1 MAFSAFTKPL
11 AAFAAVVVLL
21 LLCASAP
28 AEDYVPLEDVTKLE
42 RPTLCINRDGNL
54 RLIDW
59 DGQNERLWMT
69 GDFGMSTRFSRDG
82 KYVSFF
88 AGDYKHY
95 ILELETGRLIDM
107 GEWRDNNGYEHLYI
121 SGGAWW
127 FPDGRRLACRGNV
140 KGARVF
146 GDDIYVLDLD
156 RKRMIKLTKT
166 PDRDEYWA
174 TVSPDGKTIAFNSY
188 PPSEEER
195 AALGIEH
202 FPTHLYMMRSSDGRN
217 VVNLTNSGSSYE
229 YPAWSPDGKKIA
241 FQGSGRELQEEGI
254 ADIQIYII
262 NPDGSNLERLTFAKI
277 DEAWAMPMDWSA
289 DSKWVLYTVED
300 EEAPGSPRSLYR
312 IHIDTREIVRIRT
325 PSAVA
330 SWVHAGKSRFLSVDP
345 ADKKKSAVG
354 SVKSGGADRPSRDNP

>member
-42 RPTLCINRDGNL
+42 RPTLCLSLGNAL
-54 RLIDW
+54 TLMDW

-69 GDFGMSTRFSRDG
+69 GDFGLPARFSRDG
-82 KYVSFF
+82 KYASFF
-88 AGDYKHY
+88 AGDYNHY

-107 GEWRDNNGYEHLYI
+107 GEWRENNGYEHLYI

-140 KGARVF
+140 KGGQAF

-156 RKRMIKLTKT
+156 RKRMIKLTQT
-166 PDRDEYWA
+166 PLRDEYWA

-202 FPTHLYMMRSSDGRN
+202 FPTHLYTMRSSDGRR

-262 NPDGSNLERLTFAKI
+262 NPDGSNLERLTVAK
-277 DEAWAMPMDWSA
+277 DGALVALEDWSA
-289 DSKWVLYTVED
+289 DSMWVLYSMRQGERL
-300 EEAPGSPRSLYR
+300 PWSLYR
-312 IHIDTREIVRIRT
+312 IHIKTREIVRIRT
-325 PSAVA
+325 PSATA

-345 ADKKKSAVG
+345 AGKKKARW
-354 SVKSGGADRPSRDNP
+354 GALKAAEPTTAENAPAEE